1 MSNSGRVRTASPATD
16 REVCLKQLHF
26 EKVLWPMNY
35 FECNHVMDEQ
45 ISSSSKPDK
54 CQLQLKLSQENL
66 FEFLSSMHLTAGTN
80 RKAGQ
85 GQVVPV
91 QPHCWLGFTVINPTR
106 RHRIHSLLPSPR
118 VPEALTEQESHEN
131 LFLSPKSADVTW
143 RAHRAQICWVGNA
156 IFTHSLFRA
165 EPGSCW
171 LAQGRWNPL
180 QLLWECSPGGP
191 VLTSIME
198 SQHSPHSSSY
208 PSTKSML

>member
-1 MSNSGRVRTASPATD
+1 
-16 REVCLKQLHF
+16 
-26 EKVLWPMNY
+26 MNY

-91 QPHCWLGFTVINPTR
+91 QPHCWLGFTVVNPTR
-106 RHRIHSLLPSPR
+106 RHGIQLLLPSPR

-143 RAHRAQICWVGNA
+143 RAHRAQIC
-156 IFTHSLFRA
+156 
-165 EPGSCW
+165 
-171 LAQGRWNPL
+171 
-180 QLLWECSPGGP
+180 
-191 VLTSIME
+191 
-198 SQHSPHSSSY
+198 
-208 PSTKSML
+208 